1 MYSLIFLL
9 YAASG
14 GELDPKRL
22 KSEFREFC
30 SGYYINQIDSW
41 FTDAG
46 FDKYEPRAST
56 RLDQV
61 DGYYSKI
68 DWENQNDIQK
78 FLKVIESILLYN
90 TYHIKEEHKQT
101 LRGICEKSGFQV
113 DSNGYTIHLTKK
125 LGHQNIKNIIFAS
138 NSFKRFETVV
148 LFTFSKSSKT
158 PPSPVSSSNSF
169 SVVV

>member
-1 MYSLIFLL
+1 MSIY
-9 YAASG
+9 
-14 GELDPKRL
+14 LDLL
-22 KSEFREFC
+22 KSEFRQFC
-30 SGYYINQIDSW
+30 CLKYKYYIDQIDSW
-41 FTDAG
+41 FTEAG

-90 TYHIKEEHKQT
+90 SYNVKEEHKQT

-138 NSFKRFETVV
+138 NSFKPEII
-148 LFTFSKSSKT
+148 FSDSL
-158 PPSPVSSSNSF
+158 SNDIEITKNK
-169 SVVV
+169 